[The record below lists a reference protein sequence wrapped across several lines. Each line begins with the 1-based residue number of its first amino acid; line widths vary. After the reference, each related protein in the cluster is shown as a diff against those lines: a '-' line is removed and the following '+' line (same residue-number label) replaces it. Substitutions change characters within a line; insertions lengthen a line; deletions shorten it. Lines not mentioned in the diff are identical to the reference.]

1 MGTLFQQFRLAFRG
15 LRAAP
20 GYAVTFVLTLGLGIG
35 ANAAIFSVVNGV
47 LLRPLPYRD
56 GEQLVYLR
64 HSAPLAGIDNALFS
78 VPEIDDY
85 RQQVEGFDRVAEF
98 SALTFTML
106 GLDEPRR
113 VRAGIVT
120 GNYFEVMGLG
130 AVVGRVISGEDG
142 GESAAPVAV
151 LTHDYWQRTF
161 GGDPAAVGRIVTMNG
176 RSVEIIGVANSA
188 PPYPERTDLYTNM
201 VTSPHHLSAAM
212 THDRLHRMTE
222 VFARLTPEADVVS
235 ATRQVEAVTA
245 RLHAEYPEAYN
256 ATEGYDVTVS
266 ALRDQLSGRAQPTL
280 LMLLGVAA
288 FVLVIACANVANLTL
303 ARVMKR
309 QEELG
314 LRVSLGASRG
324 ALRRQLLI
332 ENLVPSLLGAG
343 LGWLIA
349 LNGVDLLASYVSRYT
364 ARASEITVD
373 TTVFFVALGVGVA
386 AACVFALLPRLPD
399 AVGASGGARFGQRA
413 TAGVAGRRLQRLL
426 VVSQMAVCFV
436 LLIGAALLLRT
447 LFNLQQA
454 EAGVDAEEVLA
465 MEVPIL
471 SGKRSVD
478 ERRTYYRTIRDRAAA
493 IPGVRSAALGNFVP
507 LRGAP
512 AGLSAF
518 LAAMEFRVEGQVVD
532 PGAAQPRADFRAVS
546 VDYFSTLGISLSQG
560 RWLQATDRPDAAKVV
575 LINESMAKHYFPD
588 QEPVG
593 RRIAWSGDILRFIGV
608 SDEWRT
614 VVGVVSD
621 SKDYGVDQRVPH
633 IVFHPVAQEPVANIL
648 FLRTSQP
655 ESVVRSA
662 IGVIRRLDPDQ
673 PVVNVATLANVR
685 SEAIAPQRLTATL
698 VGVFAL
704 LALAIAAVGVA
715 GVLAFHVSQRTRELG
730 IRAALGADR
739 LRLMLTIVTEGA
751 SLTVAG
757 LVIGSVAA
765 AWTSNLISGLLF
777 EVAPTDLTTF
787 VGVALV
793 LTAVSLTA
801 SSVPGWMASKVDPAV
816 TLRTE

>member
-1 MGTLFQQFRLAFRG
+1 MAFRG

-20 GYAVTFVLTLGLGIG
+20 GYAVAFVLTLGLGIG

-47 LLRPLPYRD
+47 LLKPLPYKN

-78 VPEIDDY
+78 VPEIEDY
-85 RQQVEGFDRVAEF
+85 RQQVESFEGVAEF
-98 SALTFTML
+98 SALTFTIL

-113 VRAGIVT
+113 VRTGIVT

-130 AVVGRVISGEDG
+130 AVVGRVISKEDG
-142 GESAAPVAV
+142 GEAAAPVAV
-151 LTHDYWQRTF
+151 LTHDYWQRIF
-161 GGDPAAVGRIVTMNG
+161 GGDPAAVGRVVTMNG
-176 RSVEIIGVANSA
+176 RSVEIIGVADSA

-201 VTSPHHLSAAM
+201 VTSPHHLSATM
-212 THDRLHRMTE
+212 THDRMHRMTE
-222 VFARLTPEADVVS
+222 VLARLTPEADVTS
-235 ATRQVEAVTA
+235 AARQVETVTA

-256 ATEGYDVTVS
+256 ATEGYNVTVGS
-266 ALRDQLSGRAQPTL
+266 LRDQLSGRARPTL

-314 LRVSLGASRG
+314 LRVSLGASRA
-324 ALRRQLLI
+324 ALRRQFLI
-332 ENLVPSLLGAG
+332 ENLVPSLMGAG

-373 TTVFFVALGVGVA
+373 TTVLFVALAVSVVA
-386 AACVFALLPRLPD
+386 ASIFALLPRLPD
-399 AVGASGGARFGQRA
+399 AVGVSGGARFGQRA
-413 TAGVAGRRLQRLL
+413 TAGVAGRRMQRLL

-454 EAGVDAEEVLA
+454 EAGVDTEEVLS

-478 ERRTYYRTIRDRAAA
+478 EQRTYYETIRERTAAL
-493 IPGVRSAALGNFVP
+493 PGVRSAALGNVVP
-507 LRGAP
+507 LRRAP
-512 AGLSAF
+512 TGLSAF
-518 LAAMEFRVEGQVVD
+518 LAAMEFRIEGRKVD

-546 VDYFSTLGISLSQG
+546 VDYFSTLGIGLSEG
-560 RWLQATDRPDAAKVV
+560 RWLQATDRADAAQVV
-575 LINESMAKHYFPD
+575 LINESMATHYFPD
-588 QEPVG
+588 QHAVG
-593 RRIAWSGDILRFIGV
+593 RRIGWSGDILRFIGV

-614 VVGVVSD
+614 IVGVVSD
-621 SKDYGVDQRVPH
+621 SKDYGVDHRVPH
-633 IVFHPVAQEPVANIL
+633 IVFHPFAQEPAANTL

-655 ESVVRSA
+655 ASVVRSA
-662 IGVIRRLDPDQ
+662 IGIIRRLDPDQ

-685 SEAIAPQRLTATL
+685 SEAIAPQRLNATL

-730 IRAALGADR
+730 IRAALGANR
-739 LRLMLTIVTEGA
+739 LRLMRTIVMEGA
-751 SLTVAG
+751 SLALAG
-757 LVIGSVAA
+757 LVVGSVAA
-765 AWTSNLISGLLF
+765 AWMSNLISGLLF

-787 VGVALV
+787 GTVAVVLTVVAL
-793 LTAVSLTA
+793 AA
-801 SSVPGWMASKVDPAV
+801 SSIPGWMASKVDPAEA
-816 TLRTE
+816 LRAE

>member
-20 GYAVTFVLTLGLGIG
+20 GYAVAFVLTLGLGIG

-47 LLRPLPYRD
+47 LLKPLPYKN
-56 GEQLVYLR
+56 GERLVYLR

-85 RQQVEGFDRVAEF
+85 RQQVESFDGVAEF

-106 GLDEPRR
+106 GLDEPRQ

-130 AVVGRVISGEDG
+130 AVVGRVISKEDG

-161 GGDPAAVGRIVTMNG
+161 GGDPAAVGRVVTMNG
-176 RSVEIIGVANSA
+176 RSVEIIGVADSA

-201 VTSPHHLSAAM
+201 VTSPHHLSATM

-222 VFARLTPEADVVS
+222 VFGRLTPEADVVS
-235 ATRQVEAVTA
+235 AARQVETVTA

-256 ATEGYDVTVS
+256 ATEGYNVTVGS
-266 ALRDQLSGRAQPTL
+266 LRDQLSGRARPTL

-314 LRVSLGASRG
+314 LRVSLGASRA

-332 ENLVPSLLGAG
+332 ENLVPSLMGAG

-373 TTVFFVALGVGVA
+373 TTVFLVALAVGVVA
-386 AACVFALLPRLPD
+386 ASIFALLPRLPD
-399 AVGASGGARFGQRA
+399 AVGVSGGARFGQRA
-413 TAGVAGRRLQRLL
+413 TAGVAGRRMQRFL

-454 EAGVDAEEVLA
+454 EAGVDTEEVLS

-478 ERRTYYRTIRDRAAA
+478 ERRTYYENIRERTAAL
-493 IPGVRSAALGNFVP
+493 PGVRSAALGNVVP

-512 AGLSAF
+512 TGLSAF
-518 LAAMEFRVEGQVVD
+518 LAAMEFRIEGREVD
-532 PGAAQPRADFRAVS
+532 PGAVQPRADFRAVS
-546 VDYFSTLGISLSQG
+546 VDYFSTLGIGLSQG
-560 RWLQATDRPDAAKVV
+560 RWLQATDRADAAKVV
-575 LINESMAKHYFPD
+575 LINESMVKHYFPD
-588 QEPVG
+588 QHAVG

-614 VVGVVSD
+614 IVGVVLD
-621 SKDYGVDQRVPH
+621 SKDYGVDHRVPH
-633 IVFHPVAQEPVANIL
+633 LVFHPFAQEPAANTL
-648 FLRTSQP
+648 FLRTSRP
-655 ESVVRSA
+655 ASVVRSA
-662 IGVIRRLDPDQ
+662 IGIIRGLDPDQ

-685 SEAIAPQRLTATL
+685 SEAIAPQRLNATL

-739 LRLMLTIVTEGA
+739 LRLMRTIVTEGA
-751 SLTVAG
+751 ALTLAG
-757 LVIGSVAA
+757 LIIGSVAA
-765 AWTSNLISGLLF
+765 AWMTSLISGLLF
-777 EVAPTDLTTF
+777 EVAPTDPTTF
-787 VGVALV
+787 GAVAVVLTVVAL
-793 LTAVSLTA
+793 AA
-801 SSVPGWMASKVDPAV
+801 SSIPGWMASKVDPAEA
-816 TLRTE
+816 LRAE